1 MPGGGNPYET
11 QAEAISRLRKEE
23 AENKKFNLE
32 EWQETFGAL
41 LPNAPVIEKELVL
54 GSDNPQRLFEQDQQ
68 DLLLN
73 QGKYFDTSNIIPNDT
88 TSMYYKPPEDTSF
101 DASMGGVDYSEG
113 YWRAFGTLDP
123 ISKRNADGYLISNR
137 EKDWSLDA
145 DYLSQDEYDAL
156 QSDLD
161 AGYSIL
167 APNTLDAN
175 WNVTGKPIVQFGEG
189 LTSAD
194 RNIKVRRGNEELIEN
209 LTGTDYKN
217 ADTFSNAK
225 ELADSAYIQTLRN
238 EQSNYTKGSSEYN
251 NIQTL
256 INKGALDF
264 NKESDY
270 KLITENKFAL
280 EAARAQAF
288 VMKDF
293 IHRAD
298 PSLRTYNR
306 INPLSPVEEIQGQK
320 TYLTTGTAAHFLDE
334 ENDGSEMY
342 EIVKS
347 SDKWV
352 AGDFGQYNT
361 YSYVEPDT
369 EWYQDLAQIAG
380 VIGSVMFP
388 QFSPLISAGSTLI
401 QGGDIGD
408 VVEGIL
414 IKKIIP
420 ADALEN
426 TFAEVGI
433 TNATVNDLFGS
444 NIGSTAWSEGL
455 ANVTTTGLE
464 GGNLGDAFLSEFG
477 GDLAEP
483 IVGEA
488 LDAIPDI
495 DIPDAVTEL
504 VQNIETVAQPVINAI
519 NTTTEAVENVID
531 TAIVE
536 PIDKLTQAIIPDDVS
551 LDDAVFPV
559 ETVAKPEE
567 TPVEPPVEPEETV
580 AETKEEIPVEPE
592 DTTIVEKAASKVGLD
607 AETVSNIL
615 DVPTDE
621 VTKVFEDTTDAL
633 FAGESGKDALLE
645 GLGGSALEELGEGA
659 ENLLGGAV
667 DFIETILPLDPL
679 EDVVGAGVELAD
691 AVIGA
696 VGDSELV
703 NAIEEGGKSLGDLGQ
718 SAIDAVVDS
727 DIVQAIGEAGQKAID
742 VGSDVLSEGED
753 IVRAGGSAVD
763 KAIIQPALGAVEEGV
778 EAVSNVTSEIE
789 DVISDIASEGEDVV
803 RETGR
808 AVDKNV
814 IQPTKE
820 GIDQLVRSIPN
831 PPEIDIE
838 LPEFTA
844 PDIDLDIDIDM
855 PEVDIPTPSFDSRL
869 LAGLMATPQQPT
881 QVEGLFD
888 KELFKFD
895 TKIKSTQ
902 QMLSPLMNLRR
913 YG

>member
-11 QAEAISRLRKEE
+11 QDEAIARLRE
-23 AENKKFNLE
+23 AENQKFNLE

-41 LPNAPVIEKELVL
+41 LPNAPVIERELVL
-54 GSDNPQRLFEQDQQ
+54 GADNPQRLFEQDQQ
-68 DLLLN
+68 DRLLN
-73 QGKYFDTSNIIPNDT
+73 QGKYFDPSNIIPDDM

-123 ISKRNADGYLISNR
+123 ISKRNADSYLISNR
-137 EKDWSLDA
+137 EKDWSLDT

-156 QSDLD
+156 QKDLD
-161 AGYSIL
+161 EGYVIL
-167 APNTLDAN
+167 APNTLDAD

-194 RNIKVRRGNEELIEN
+194 RNIKVRRSNEELIEN

-217 ADTFSNAK
+217 ANTFSNAK

-256 INKGALDF
+256 INKGALNFD
-264 NKESDY
+264 KESDY
-270 KLITENKFAL
+270 RLITENKFAL

-298 PSLRTYNR
+298 PSLQTYNR

-388 QFSPLISAGSTLI
+388 QFAPLISAGSTLI

-408 VVEGIL
+408 VVEGIIL
-414 IKKIIP
+414 QKIIP

-464 GGNLGDAFLSEFG
+464 GGSLGDAFLSEFG
-477 GDLAEP
+477 GDLAKP
-483 IVGEA
+483 IVGGA
-488 LDAIPDI
+488 LDAIPNI
-495 DIPDAVTEL
+495 DIPEAVTGL
-504 VQNIETVAQPVINAI
+504 VQNIETIAQPVIDAVK
-519 NTTTEAVENVID
+519 TTTEAVENVID
-531 TAIVE
+531 NTIVE

-551 LDDAVFPV
+551 LDDVVPSVEAVA
-559 ETVAKPEE
+559 EIEE
-567 TPVEPPVEPEETV
+567 TPVEPEETPVEPEETV

-703 NAIEEGGKSLGDLGQ
+703 NAIEEGGKALGDLGQ
-718 SAIDAVVDS
+718 SAIDAVTDNA
-727 DIVQAIGEAGQKAID
+727 IVQAIGEAGQKAID
-742 VGSDVLSEGED
+742 VGSDVASDVED
-753 IVRAGGSAVD
+753 IVRAGGSAID
-763 KAIIQPALGAVEEGV
+763 KNITQPALTAIGEGV
-778 EAVSNVTSEIE
+778 EAVSNVTSE
-789 DVISDIASEGEDVV
+789 VEDVV

-808 AVDKNV
+808 AIDKNV

-831 PPEIDIE
+831 PPEIDMD

-844 PDIDLDIDIDM
+844 PDIDLPEIDIDL
-855 PEVDIPTPSFDSRL
+855 PSIDVDIPTPSFDPRL
-869 LAGLMATPQQPT
+869 LAGLMAMPQQQQRPT

-895 TKIKSTQ
+895 TEIKSTQ
-902 QMLSPLMNLRR
+902 EMLSPFMNLRR